1 MLDKLR
7 GSFLGLMTKGV
18 VMNYAQHLGFEH
30 LSSGGGAAE
39 LRAAVKPEHLNLHGT
54 AHGGFLYSLADEAFA
69 LASNSHEASAIALNV
84 HMDYFS
90 VVREGDVLT
99 ATATEEHLGRRV
111 ATYRVE
117 IKRDAE
123 VVALFTGTVYRMDKP
138 A

>member
-1 MLDKLR
+1 M
-7 GSFLGLMTKGV
+7 S
-18 VMNYAQHLGFEH
+18 YALHLGFEH
-30 LSSGGGAAE
+30 LSSGGGRAE
-39 LRAAVKPEHLNLHGT
+39 LRATVKAEHLNLHGT

-69 LASNSHEASAIALNV
+69 LASNSHEASAVALNV

-99 ATATEEHLGRRV
+99 AKATEEHLGRRV

-123 VVALFTGTVYRMDKP
+123 PVALFTGTVYRIDK
-138 A
+138 AS